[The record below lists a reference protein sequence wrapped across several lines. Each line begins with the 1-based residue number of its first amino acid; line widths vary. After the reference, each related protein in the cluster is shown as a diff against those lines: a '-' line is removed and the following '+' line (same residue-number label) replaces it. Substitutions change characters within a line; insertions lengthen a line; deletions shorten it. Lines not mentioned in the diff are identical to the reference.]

1 MAEPSLRLFF
11 ALPLPPALQTSL
23 GRWQAAHPGIDR
35 WSRPEGL
42 HLTLAFLGE
51 RPAEGL
57 PGLEALGAE
66 IANRHRAFPLA
77 TAGLGAFPADVMPGL
92 SSGITWGSKGGSR
105 ASLGERAVPPFMA
118 GPRARVLWLALA
130 PNPALEALAAD
141 LRGALAAAG
150 EAFDTKPFQAHL
162 TLARL
167 RRPRPLGVFDAPPPA
182 SFTADRLVLFE
193 SGPQGS
199 YTPLRAWNLRTV

>member
-1 MAEPSLRLFF
+1 MRLFF
-11 ALPLPPALQTSL
+11 GLPLPPEVRAALGT
-23 GRWQAAHPGIDR
+23 WQGAHPEIDP

-57 PGLEALGAE
+57 PALEALGAGV
-66 IANRHRAFPLA
+66 AGRHRAFPLA
-77 TAGLGAFPADVMPGL
+77 TAELGTFP
-92 SSGITWGSKGGSR
+92 
-105 ASLGERAVPPFMA
+105 E

-130 PNPALEALAAD
+130 PSPTLEALAAD

-150 EAFDTKPFQAHL
+150 EAFDAKPFRAHL

-167 RRPRPLGVFDAPPPA
+167 RRPRPLGLFDAPPPA
-182 SFTADRLVLFE
+182 TFTADRLVLFQ

-199 YTPLRAWNLRTV
+199 YTPLRGWNLRTV

>member
-1 MAEPSLRLFF
+1 MAESSLRLFF
-11 ALPLPPALQTSL
+11 ALPLPSALQASL

-51 RPAEGL
+51 RPPEGL
-57 PGLEALGAE
+57 SALQALGAGV
-66 IANRHRAFPLA
+66 AGCHRAFPLA
-77 TAGLGAFPADVMPGL
+77 TAGLGTFP
-92 SSGITWGSKGGSR
+92 T
-105 ASLGERAVPPFMA
+105 

-130 PNPALEALAAD
+130 PSPILEALAAD

-150 EAFDTKPFQAHL
+150 EAFDAKPFRAHL

-167 RRPRPLGVFDAPPPA
+167 RRPQPLGAFDAPPPA
-182 SFTADRLVLFE
+182 TFTADRLVLFE

>member
-11 ALPLPPALQTSL
+11 ALPLPPAVRAALET
-23 GRWQAAHPGIDR
+23 WQGAHPEIDR
-35 WSRPEGL
+35 WSQPEGL

-57 PGLEALGAE
+57 AALEALGASV
-66 IANRHRAFPLA
+66 AGRHRAFPLA
-77 TAGLGAFPADVMPGL
+77 TAGLGTFPAGVMPGL
-92 SSGITWGSKGGSR
+92 GSDMAWGSEGGRR
-105 ASLGERAVPPFMA
+105 AGLGGRTVHPFMA
-118 GPRARVLWLALA
+118 SPRARVLWLALA
-130 PNPALEALAAD
+130 PSPALQALASD

-150 EAFDTKPFQAHL
+150 EAFDAKPFRAHL

-167 RRPRPLGVFDAPPPA
+167 RRPRALAVFDAPPPA
-182 SFTADRLVLFE
+182 AFMADRLVLFQSE
-193 SGPQGS
+193 PQGS

>member
-1 MAEPSLRLFF
+1 MAEPPLRLFF
-11 ALPLPPALQTSL
+11 ALPLPPALQASL
-23 GRWQAAHPGIDR
+23 GRWQAGHPGIDS

-42 HLTLAFLGE
+42 PLTLAFLGE

-57 PGLEALGAE
+57 SGLEALGAGV
-66 IANRHRAFPLA
+66 AGRHRAFPLA
-77 TAGLGAFPADVMPGL
+77 TAGLGTFPADVMPGL
-92 SSGITWGSKGGSR
+92 GSGVTGGSKGGRR

-118 GPRARVLWLALA
+118 GSRARVLWLALA
-130 PNPALEALAAD
+130 PSPTLEALAAD
-141 LRGALAAAG
+141 LRGALATAG
-150 EAFDTKPFQAHL
+150 EAFDAKPFRAHL

-167 RRPRPLGVFDAPPPA
+167 RRPQPLGVFDAPPPA
-182 SFTADRLVLFE
+182 TFMADRLALFE

>member
-1 MAEPSLRLFF
+1 MAEPPLRLFF
-11 ALPLPPALQTSL
+11 ALPLPPALQASL
-23 GRWQAAHPGIDR
+23 GRWQAGHPGIDR

-66 IANRHRAFPLA
+66 IAGRHRAFPLA
-77 TAGLGAFPADVMPGL
+77 TAGLGTFP
-92 SSGITWGSKGGSR
+92 T
-105 ASLGERAVPPFMA
+105 

-130 PNPALEALAAD
+130 PSPALEALAAD

-150 EAFDTKPFQAHL
+150 EAFDAKPFRAHL

-182 SFTADRLVLFE
+182 SFTADRLVLFQ